1 MRGEKPKDFF
11 SLEEQQRLV
20 QAIREAEGNTS
31 GEIRIHVLRDC
42 DGDLF
47 EKGKQVFEKL
57 GMTKT
62 RERNG
67 ILFLLELKRRRF
79 AILGDRGIHEK
90 VPAEFWEE
98 IRAALY
104 EHFREGRF
112 VEGLCTGIAR
122 CGEKLKAFFPR
133 RADDVNEVKDEIT
146 GE

>member
-11 SLEEQQRLV
+11 SPEEQQRLV

-67 ILFLLELKRRRF
+67 ILFLLELKHRRF

-104 EHFREGRF
+104 EHFHQGRF
-112 VEGLCTGIAR
+112 VEGLCAGIAR